1 MSETSYIIDLTP
13 DGQNRY
19 RHHHILEKQQI
30 VEFSIQYEAFIRG
43 MWHPIVRY
51 DSTHGFGH
59 RDLVH
64 PDGSETKTTFRDW
77 DYAQVL
83 TYGERD
89 LKQNWKIY
97 RQNYM
102 NELADRETRT
112 RGKL

>member
-1 MSETSYIIDLTP
+1 L
-13 DGQNRY
+13 
-19 RHHHILEKQQI
+19 L
-30 VEFSIQYEAFIRG
+30 
-43 MWHPIVRY
+43 
-51 DSTHGFGH
+51 
-59 RDLVH
+59 H

-102 NELADRETRT
+102 HELADRETRT
-112 RGKL
+112 

>member
-1 MSETSYIIDLTP
+1 MVGIAIVITMSLRKSRSWNFRFNTKPLS
-13 DGQNRY
+13 RA
-19 RHHHILEKQQI
+19 R
-30 VEFSIQYEAFIRG
+30 
-43 MWHPIVRY
+43 WHPIVRY

-59 RDLVH
+59 RDLLH

-102 NELADRETRT
+102 HGLADRETRT
-112 RGKL
+112 